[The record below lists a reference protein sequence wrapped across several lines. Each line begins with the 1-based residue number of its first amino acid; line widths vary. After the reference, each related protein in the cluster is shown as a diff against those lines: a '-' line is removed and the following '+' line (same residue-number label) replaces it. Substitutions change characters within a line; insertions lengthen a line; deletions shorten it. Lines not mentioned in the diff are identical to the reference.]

1 MTNTNL
7 IKDINFLYNEDCL
20 SIKSDSIIN
29 CNGSCDY
36 KTPCNCLIIDNIEVT
51 NLNIRK
57 IVNIIYNS
65 LYNKTDTSDIREL
78 KLGNLLDNDDIINKY
93 CIDRLLKLNAIW
105 DNYSWDFNIENSFY
119 GQKLKGAFLKSVIC
133 EDFKILNFPHKQ
145 KLDILLYR
153 EYKKLP
159 NKGFEYELIKIKKSD
174 VIFDNKFHLEKVMN
188 KDLHFYDNY
197 DLPLGIVEKINDK
210 YSIIDGYHRIYK
222 SNTNYITVFLGK

>member
-1 MTNTNL
+1 MINTNL

-20 SIKSDSIIN
+20 SVKFDSIMN
-29 CNGSCDY
+29 CNGNCDY
-36 KTPCNCLIIDNIEVT
+36 KTSCNCLVIDNIEVV

-65 LYNKTDTSDIREL
+65 LYYKNDTSDIREL

-93 CIDRLLKLNAIW
+93 CIDRLLKLNSIW
-105 DNYSWDFNIENSFY
+105 DNYSWDFNIEDSFY
-119 GQKLKGAFLKSVIC
+119 GQKLKGVFLKSVIC

-153 EYKKLP
+153 EYKELP
-159 NKGFEYELIKIKKSD
+159 NKGFEYELIKMKKSD
-174 VIFDNKFHLEKVMN
+174 IVFDNKFHLEKIMN

-210 YSIIDGYHRIYK
+210 YSITDGYHRIYK